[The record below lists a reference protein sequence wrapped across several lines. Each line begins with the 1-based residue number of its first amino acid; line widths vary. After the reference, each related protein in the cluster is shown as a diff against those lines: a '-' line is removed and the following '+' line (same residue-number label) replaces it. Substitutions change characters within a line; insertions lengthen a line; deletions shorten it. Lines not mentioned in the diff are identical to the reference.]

1 MAQSLLEMEDV
12 EFKYHILSPKILNPF
27 FKIEGLGIEKITMK
41 LVSGNIIGL
50 VGPNGAGKTT
60 LMKILAGLLIPK
72 KGTIKINNKIIR
84 NDERPIWVKNLIGM
98 MPENINWYGTST
110 PYQEIKKILVIRNMK
125 TKNINFILEQVGLK
139 HKSNDTLN
147 SLSQG
152 MKQRLS
158 LACALIGNPKILILD
173 EPMNGLDPVAREA
186 FAQILKNLAKNGRT
200 ILISSHQ
207 LAELERMVDSI
218 ILMHDGEIIEEGK
231 INDIK
236 NKYKM
241 HENLILKF
249 KNKVDN
255 LDVILSNFK
264 NEKLKFQEIKMND
277 YFQVTINAPEKGW
290 TVDQKMSIINSLID
304 NKSTPNEFFSSKVK
318 LIDILS
324 AVTGLDAIKIGMNLQ
339 RKNRRSEEE

>member
-1 MAQSLLEMEDV
+1 
-12 EFKYHILSPKILNPF
+12 
-27 FKIEGLGIEKITMK
+27 
-41 LVSGNIIGL
+41 
-50 VGPNGAGKTT
+50 
-60 LMKILAGLLIPK
+60 
-72 KGTIKINNKIIR
+72 
-84 NDERPIWVKNLIGM
+84 
-98 MPENINWYGTST
+98 
-110 PYQEIKKILVIRNMK
+110 
-125 TKNINFILEQVGLK
+125 
-139 HKSNDTLN
+139 
-147 SLSQG
+147 
-152 MKQRLS
+152 
-158 LACALIGNPKILILD
+158 
-173 EPMNGLDPVAREA
+173 
-186 FAQILKNLAKNGRT
+186 
-200 ILISSHQ
+200 
-207 LAELERMVDSI
+207 
-218 ILMHDGEIIEEGK
+218 MHDGEIIEEGK

-264 NEKLKFQEIKMND
+264 YEKLKFQEIKMND